1 MLQERHII
9 KSKLQSSIRSGI
21 LTEYKLFIVNAFTL
35 DATGGNPAGI
45 VWLDEDAFPSET
57 TMQKVAEKLG
67 HSETAFI
74 RRFDAGADVDGID
87 GVGLWPE
94 AEFDP
99 ETAAFE
105 TRYFTPVAEVDLCG
119 HATIGGFYALLESG
133 IISDNNNYVNV
144 TNLGPLAIEIVDGAV
159 FMEAGEAMSVAHIDG
174 KDQLKEIYGV
184 MGLEWDGSLDRT
196 PQIVSTG
203 LPDILLPV
211 EDETKL
217 SAIAPDFEKLADLS
231 EDYNA
236 VGIHAYAPLSKA
248 DGAYHVRNFAP
259 LYGIDEESAT
269 GTANSALAYLLYRQ
283 GKAAKGDELR
293 FVQGES
299 MGMPSE
305 VRCLL
310 RDDAGELRIMVGGNA
325 IIADR
330 GEITFQ

>member
-1 MLQERHII
+1 
-9 KSKLQSSIRSGI
+9 

-35 DATGGNPAGI
+35 GISGGNPAGV

-74 RRFDAGADVDGID
+74 RRFDAGAGADGIESA
-87 GVGLWPE
+87 GLWQE
-94 AEFDP
+94 AEIDP
-99 ETAAFE
+99 ETTVFE

-119 HATIGGFYALLESG
+119 HATIGGFYALLEHG

-144 TNLGPLAIEIVDGAV
+144 TNLGSLSIEIVDGTV
-159 FMEAGEAMSVAHIDG
+159 FMEAGEAMSVAHIDA

-184 MGLEWDGSLDRT
+184 MGLEWDGSLDKS

-211 EDETKL
+211 EDEAELTQVV
-217 SAIAPDFEKLADLS
+217 PDFEKLADLS
-231 EDYNA
+231 ENYNA
-236 VGIHAYAPLSKA
+236 VGVHAYTPQSKV

-293 FVQGES
+293 FIQGES
-299 MGMPSE
+299 MKMPSE
-305 VRCLL
+305 IRCLL
-310 RDDAGELRIMVGGNA
+310 RDDFGELRIMVGGNA
-325 IIADR
+325 AIAER
-330 GEITFQ
+330 GEIAF